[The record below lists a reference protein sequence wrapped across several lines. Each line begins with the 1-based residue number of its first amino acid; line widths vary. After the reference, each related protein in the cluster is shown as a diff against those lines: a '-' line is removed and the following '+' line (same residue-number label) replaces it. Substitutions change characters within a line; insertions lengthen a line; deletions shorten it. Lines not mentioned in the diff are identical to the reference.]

1 MNLITFLKAHRT
13 IVFVLESVVISAIVL
28 LSVCQFSCKVDENGI
43 SVLNGDYTSPTLNS
57 YSVKSASE
65 VDFSF
70 SRSVSLNDVTVSPDI
85 GRAMVFSLESIS
97 GGDYAITFQN
107 KMKIGEEYS
116 IYGIAID
123 SNGNSLTFS
132 VPVKGYN
139 DSVPSLEITEVQIKY
154 SGGNG
159 NPICEYVELRALSS
173 GNIAGVEIF
182 SATDGSIM
190 IFPSIEVKKGDII
203 IAHLRNAGKGAV
215 SELQDNIALSTA
227 ETSSNKARDI
237 WSENTKPRLN
247 DTADVI
253 LLKNSA
259 DGTIFDALLYAKDG
273 TENWKNDALKDAAD
287 SAVNSGVWKPDSNV
301 ASAVDITGASYA
313 KSITRIFSAHNA
325 ASWTIQQRNAGE
337 VYGENGSL
345 PSTSTSSPTTPNE
358 SNDKNDSSNDEK
370 EPVDNE
376 EANKNNSNTSSAS
389 PEPSEPNIPL
399 IEITEA
405 QIKYNNDK
413 KNNTYSCEFV
423 ELRALEEAN
432 LLGLEIFSASD
443 GYSKSFFLPD
453 ITMEKGEIIIVHL
466 RSAGEGCIS
475 ELDDDL
481 NLSTAPYSSD
491 GIRDIWS
498 GNKDGSRLNDNADI
512 LLLRN
517 SSTGTIVDALL
528 YAKSTYENWQQS
540 VEPTAKTLADSL
552 WQPNTSISSAVNS
565 DETTYEKSLQRISH
579 AQNASSWIVA
589 TPTPGVVEY

>member
-1 MNLITFLKAHRT
+1 MNFITFLKAHRA

-57 YSVKSASE
+57 YAVKNASE

-97 GGDYAITFQN
+97 GGDYAVTFQN

-116 IYGIAID
+116 IYGIAVD
-123 SNGNSLTFS
+123 SSGNSLTFC
-132 VPVKGYN
+132 VPVQGYN
-139 DSVPSLEITEVQIKY
+139 DNVPSLEITEAQIKY
-154 SGGNG
+154 SSGNG
-159 NPICEYVELRALSS
+159 NPICEYVELRALSN

-182 SATDGSIM
+182 SATDGSVM
-190 IFPSIEVKKGDII
+190 LFPPIEVKTGDII
-203 IAHLRNAGKGAV
+203 IAHLRNAGSGAV
-215 SELQDNIALSTA
+215 SELQDNITLSTA

-237 WSENTKPRLN
+237 WSENTKARLN

-259 DGTIFDALLYAKDG
+259 DGTILDALLYAKDG

-287 SAVNSGVWKPDSNV
+287 SAVKSGVWKPNSNS

-313 KSITRIFSAHNA
+313 KSITRISPAHNA
-325 ASWTIQQRNAGE
+325 ASWTIQQRSAGE
-337 VYGENGSL
+337 VYGENSSL
-345 PSTSTSSPTTPNE
+345 PSTSTSLPTTPNV
-358 SNDKNDSSNDEK
+358 SNNEK
-370 EPVDNE
+370 EPTDNE
-376 EANKNNSNTSSAS
+376 EANKNNGNTAS
-389 PEPSEPNIPL
+389 TSPDPAEPNTPS

-413 KNNTYSCEFV
+413 KNDTYSCEFV
-423 ELRALEEAN
+423 ELRALENVN

-453 ITMEKGEIIIVHL
+453 IEMKKDESIIVHL

-475 ELDDDL
+475 ELDDNL
-481 NLSTAPYSSD
+481 NLSPATYSAD

-528 YAKSTYENWQQS
+528 YAKSTYENWQQT
-540 VEPTAKTLADSL
+540 VEPTAEILSNSL
-552 WQPNTSISSAVNS
+552 WQPNASVSSAVTS
-565 DETTYEKSLQRISH
+565 DDTTYEKSLQRISH
-579 AQNASSWIVA
+579 AKKASSWIVA
-589 TPTPGVVEY
+589 APTPGVVEY